1 MRLALSTAPAADA
14 ITIAEAREW
23 LNFVPGTVED
33 DTVLELL
40 IDEVYD
46 YLEHRL
52 NRKICTQTWKIY
64 LDECEVLSDIR
75 LPLVPLVSVSSTG
88 IKATDSDGVQ
98 TTVTSTNY
106 QVIAGENPRIVLTED
121 GEWPTDLRDYE
132 CLEITAIVGYN
143 GAKALYTGFQPFD
156 VTMSGLND
164 MRASGTFTGTT
175 KSTFE
180 IVVTSTFYTSGSPST
195 TADVFKWRKI
205 TRSADGVK
213 TYGAWTTSVKMTG
226 SAQALGSDGV
236 SVTFD
241 AIVGH
246 SEGDKWTVQVY
257 EVLPRRVKMLL
268 KGLVLHFYATKG
280 RGVMETVS
288 GQLIGTPRILD
299 YMIESMRVV
308 PL

>member
-64 LDECEVLSDIR
+64 LDECEVLSEIR
-75 LPLVPLVSVSSTG
+75 MPLVPLVSVSS
-88 IKATDSDGVQ
+88 ISATDSSAVK

-132 CLEITAIVGYN
+132 CFEITTIVGYN

-164 MRASGTFTGTT
+164 MVGSGTFTGTAKT
-175 KSTFE
+175 IFE
-180 IVVTSTFYTSGSPST
+180 IVITSTNLTSGSPST

-213 TYGAWTTSVKMTG
+213 TYSTWTTSVKITG
-226 SAQALGSDGV
+226 SAQSLADGV
-236 SVTFD
+236 SVTFS
-241 AIVGH
+241 ALTGH
-246 SEGDKWTVQVY
+246 SQDDKWTVQAY
-257 EVLPRRVKMLL
+257 EVLPRRLKLLL

>member
-1 MRLALSTAPAADA
+1 MRLALSTPPITDA
-14 ITIAEAREW
+14 VTVAEVRDW
-23 LNFVPGTVED
+23 LNFVQGVVED
-33 DTVLELL
+33 DDTLELL

-52 NRKICTQTWKIY
+52 NRKICTQTWKVY
-64 LDECEVLSDIR
+64 LDESEVLSDIR
-75 LPLVPLVSVSSTG
+75 LTLVPLVSVSSTG
-88 IKATDSDGVQ
+88 IKATDSSDVQ

-106 QVIAGENPRIVLTED
+106 QVIVGENPRITLTED

-132 CLEITAIVGYN
+132 CLEITAVVGYN
-143 GAKALYTGFQPFD
+143 GNKAAYVGFTPYD

-164 MRASGTFTGTT
+164 LKATVGTYTGAAKT
-175 KSTFE
+175 TFE
-180 IVVTSTFYTSGSPST
+180 IEITSTNVSGGTPT
-195 TADVFKWRKI
+195 TIADIFRWRKV
-205 TRSADGVK
+205 TKSADGVK
-213 TYGAWTTSVKMTG
+213 TYGAWTSSVRVTG
-226 SAQALGSDGV
+226 SAQTLADGV

-241 AIVGH
+241 ALVGH
-246 SEGDKWTVQVY
+246 SQGDAWTVQVY
-257 EVLPRRVKMLL
+257 EVLPRQIKMLL
-268 KGLVLHFYATKG
+268 KGLVLHFYSTKG